1 MAQPTPAQ
9 MVQVPSD
16 LLQSL
21 ITSVN
26 NLRGEIV
33 QLCKDREETQDTIN
47 SLQEKVNTLLS
58 TSIAKQATRGA
69 FSRFPELPIEIRNII
84 WDIALKVPRVVGAK
98 IVVRDRGDKKEALT
112 PTAPTSAI
120 LSVNMESRSRAK
132 KVLMCLTEGE
142 ERSQDRVPLLYLN
155 PHIDTL
161 WLVNFNFL
169 RFRDERITQSVFG
182 QSKIHKLA
190 MPFSTWEGMY
200 SNCTYGN
207 EGEIIEFIIR
217 CHDTGI
223 QEVILVVGDKDSA
236 ESSDAVLIEPREIP
250 EFFLEEDYI
259 QEIKSIYG
267 NRSDVPLRWTCC
279 DFHVDELETIRVD
292 YMMNNGID
300 EGMLSNS
307 YLRLV
312 LT

>member
-33 QLCKDREETQDTIN
+33 QLCKDREETQGTIN

-161 WLVNFNFL
+161 WLVNFNLL

-182 QSKIHKLA
+182 QSKIRKLA
-190 MPFSTWEGMY
+190 IPFFTWGSMY
-200 SNCTYGN
+200 STIGS
-207 EGEIIEFIIR
+207 EDEIIEFVIR

-223 QEVILVVGDKDSA
+223 QEVILIVGDKDSA
-236 ESSDAVLIEPREIP
+236 ECSDAVLIEPREIP
-250 EFFLEEDYI
+250 EFFLEEDCI
-259 QEIKSIYG
+259 QEIKFIQG
-267 NRSDVPLRWTCC
+267 EPPDKLLRWRIC
-279 DFHVDELETIRVD
+279 DYHVDGMLESVRAI
-292 YMMNNGID
+292 YMEDKGID

>member
-1 MAQPTPAQ
+1 MAQPTSAQ

-21 ITSVN
+21 ITSISD
-26 NLRGEIV
+26 LRGGV
-33 QLCKDREETQDTIN
+33 TQLRKENKDAI
-47 SLQEKVNTLLS
+47 SAIQEKLDAL
-58 TSIAKQATRGA
+58 TSSATSPSKVETGA
-69 FSRFPELPIEIRNII
+69 FTLFPKLPIEIRNII
-84 WDIALKVPRVVGAK
+84 WDMALKVPRVVGAK

-120 LSVNMESRSRAK
+120 LSVNMEARSRAK

-142 ERSQDRVPLLYLN
+142 QRSQDRVPLLYLN

-161 WLVNFNFL
+161 WVVNFNLL
-169 RFRDERITQSVFG
+169 RFRDKRITQSVFG

-190 MPFSTWEGMY
+190 IPVSTWEGMY
-200 SNCTYGN
+200 STNDN
-207 EGEIIEFIIR
+207 EDEIIEFVIR

-223 QEVILVVGDKDSA
+223 QEVILIVGDEDSA
-236 ESSDAVLIEPREIP
+236 ECSDAVLVEPREIP
-250 EFFLEEDYI
+250 EFFLEEEWI
-259 QEIKSIYG
+259 QEIKAIYG
-267 NRSDVPLRWTCC
+267 DPYDELLPWTRC
-279 DFHVDELETIRVD
+279 DFHVDVMLETIRTM
-292 YMMNNGID
+292 YMKKEGITK
-300 EGMLSNS
+300 GMLSNY